1 MQKGPGPRGEAGIHG
16 DRSRPNDVRGGAA
29 GPGRRLRSFR
39 GVCPPAARWEA
50 RADGG
55 GGVASLTRSPPCLPG
70 PGVRLQPALLSRP
83 PSALPGAPTSG
94 AGRRGGQEP
103 KPTPGKNLELGG
115 DPSFSQAPTKD
126 AACRSGGQRGPWGAA
141 GGSTLGAG
149 LTDSA
154 MPNRVPVPGDDWA
167 TRLGQTGQKPKHLHF
182 VWFCPI

>member
-1 MQKGPGPRGEAGIHG
+1 MTCAGEPLAPAGGCGASVVSVHPQLGGKREPTGVGGSLPRLALPHACQ
-16 DRSRPNDVRGGAA
+16 VRE
-29 GPGRRLRSFR
+29 SVF
-39 GVCPPAARWEA
+39 
-50 RADGG
+50 
-55 GGVASLTRSPPCLPG
+55 SPPCSAG
-70 PGVRLQPALLSRP
+70 PPQPCQVHPHR
-83 PSALPGAPTSG
+83 G
-94 AGRRGGQEP
+94 RGGQEP

-115 DPSFSQAPTKD
+115 DQSFSQAPTKD

-167 TRLGQTGQKPKHLHF
+167 THLGQTGQKPKHLHF